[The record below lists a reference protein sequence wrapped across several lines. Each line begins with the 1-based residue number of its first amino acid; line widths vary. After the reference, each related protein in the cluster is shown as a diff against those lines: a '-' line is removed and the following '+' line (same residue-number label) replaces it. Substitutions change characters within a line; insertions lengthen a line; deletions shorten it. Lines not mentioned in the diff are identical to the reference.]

1 MNYRQKK
8 KLRKQAVNNTAK
20 RRRYNKWL
28 CKRYPFLIPR
38 NVFSDE
44 ICWDKKY
51 SWTLSEEFPKGW
63 WKAFG
68 LQFCEELR
76 EDLIKCNYLNKLR
89 FDQIK
94 EKYGQLRVYTNGIPI
109 GSQVYEII
117 EHYSVLSENI
127 CIICG
132 KPNTPM
138 IDTGWISPECYECF
152 CRRCKSQDKWLAKRH
167 PEQKLRTDE
176 EIRRLYDQSI
186 CE

>member
-1 MNYRQKK
+1 MNYRRKK
-8 KLRKQAVNNTAK
+8 KSKKQVANNTAK
-20 RRRYNKWL
+20 SRRYNKWL

-51 SWTLSEEFPKGW
+51 SWTLADEIPKGW

-68 LQFCEELR
+68 LQLCEELR
-76 EDLIKCNYLNKLR
+76 EDLIRYNYLDKLR
-89 FDQIK
+89 LLQIK
-94 EKYGQLRVYTNGIPI
+94 EKYGALRIYTNGIPV
-109 GSQVYEII
+109 GSKVFEII

-127 CIICG
+127 CIMCG
-132 KPNTPM
+132 KLDTPM
-138 IDTGWISPECYECF
+138 INTGWISPECFDCF
-152 CRRCKSQDKWLAKRH
+152 CKRCKSQDKWLAKRH

-176 EIRRLYDQSI
+176 EIRRLYNQSI

>member
-20 RRRYNKWL
+20 GRRYNKWL

-44 ICWDKKY
+44 ICWDKNY
-51 SWTLSEEFPKGW
+51 SWTLADEIPKGW

-68 LQFCEELR
+68 LQLCEELR
-76 EDLIKCNYLNKLR
+76 KDLVKCNYLTKLR
-89 FDQIK
+89 FVQIK
-94 EKYGQLRVYTNGIPI
+94 EKYGSLRMYTNGIPI
-109 GSQVYEII
+109 GSKVFEII
-117 EHYSVLSENI
+117 EYYSVLSENI
-127 CIICG
+127 CIKCG

-138 IDTGWISPECYECF
+138 INTGWISPECYECF
-152 CRRCKSQDKWLAKRH
+152 YKRYKKQENWMRNHH
-167 PEQKLRTDE
+167 PEQEPRTE
-176 EIRRLYDQSI
+176 KEIRRLYEQSI